1 MENNEMGINPA
12 PKKKSKVGKII
23 LFIFLTLFLLA
34 IIAAGG
40 AYLYYK
46 KSLTSVENCGDNC
59 ETVKFVVAENTGGAK
74 IANDLEEAGLIHSAL
89 TFRIYLKFEASEMNL
104 KPGEYDFDKG
114 MDVEQIVKSLN
125 KGVVAKTF
133 NLTFLPGGTLAA
145 ARERLQNAGYRDED
159 ITKAFEATYDHPL
172 LKSKPTDATLEG
184 YIYGETYE
192 FYVGETVEN
201 ILKRTF
207 DEMYKVIQN
216 NNLETKYQAMGF
228 TLHQAITLASVV
240 QSEAG
245 IMPLADQKQV
255 AQVFE
260 LRLKRGMVLGSDAI
274 IAYRADQINPNRS
287 KTDMSYLNTIPC
299 PWNSRKCAGLPP
311 SPISNPGKNALV
323 AVAEPAEGDY
333 LYFISGYDT
342 DGALKMFY
350 ARTEAEH
357 NANIRNHC
365 GDLCKKL

>member
-1 MENNEMGINPA
+1 MDNNVGF
-12 PKKKSKVGKII
+12 KKKRKAGKIVLI
-23 LFIFLTLFLLA
+23 VFSTLILLA
-34 IIAAGG
+34 VIATGG

-46 KSLTSVENCGDNC
+46 HSLTAMEDCGDSC
-59 ETVKFVVAENTGGAK
+59 QTIKFTVAENTGGAK
-74 IANDLEEAGLIHSAL
+74 IANDLEAAGLIHSAL

-114 MDVEQIVKSLN
+114 MDVEQIVKSLD

-145 ARERLQNAGYRDED
+145 ARERLQRAGYKDED
-159 ITKAFEATYDHPL
+159 ITKAFTATYDHPL
-172 LKSKPTDATLEG
+172 LKSKPADATLEG

-207 DEMYKVIQN
+207 DEMYKVVQA
-216 NNLETKYQAMGF
+216 NNLETKYKAIGLD
-228 TLHQAITLASVV
+228 LHQGITLASVV

-245 IMPLADQKQV
+245 IMSLEDQKQV

-260 LRLKRGMVLGSDAI
+260 LRLKRGIVLGSDAI
-274 IAYRADQINPNRS
+274 IAYRADQINPDRS

-311 SPISNPGKNALV
+311 SPISNPGKNALI
-323 AVAEPAEGDY
+323 AVAEPAAGDY
-333 LYFISGYDT
+333 LYFISGYDAE
-342 DGALKMFY
+342 GKVRMYY
-350 ARTEAEH
+350 AHTQAEH
-357 NANIRNHC
+357 EANIHNHC